1 MVLRNSFFAAIPFII
16 VSLVV
21 GLQLSAAPI
30 AASANAVI
38 PSSATPV
45 SADQVNGLIVKFDQL
60 RLSQNAR
67 MSTPAARATA
77 LSRAANRGVASSTS
91 GSQILAY
98 ARTLATGAELYRFEQ
113 PKSLAEAGLIATAVS
128 SVSGVSYATPNRVM
142 FTQAVPRDAQ
152 YNAQWGFRLNASE
165 QGANFEAAWD
175 VSKGSAAQ
183 TIGVIDS
190 GVARAHPEL
199 ANQLRTTTEFP
210 LGGFDFMRNAT
221 FSGDGDG
228 RDFDPEQTPNSC
240 GHGSHVM
247 GTIAARTR
255 FLGGGLEPGVAGGA
269 PESKVLMARGLDFS
283 GEEADIIDAM
293 LWLGG
298 LPVPGVPLNPTP
310 VRIINMSLGGGG
322 ACGAGYAD
330 AVEQLAAVGSVVV
343 AAAGNFSSS
352 VSNFA
357 PANCSGVIAVA
368 ASTVSGSRASF
379 SNFGAGVTITAPGDS
394 IFSTGGS
401 TGENCYKS
409 GTSMAAPH
417 VTAAVALAQTVNP
430 SLTVN
435 QTILALRAGARAFP
449 AGSSCDTSIC
459 GAGLLDA
466 RGMLDRASPTG
477 PTAVGWTS
485 SPPSLRENDGSVTL
499 TLARIG
505 SNSAATTVNVQA
517 ITGTAQS
524 GVDFGAP
531 NPASVTWSAGDNADK
546 TVAIPITYRN
556 GEQGAREFSVTLT
569 PSQAGAAV
577 IAPATLPVRI
587 TEVDCDSTTPIAIG
601 DTVNGNIGVATNTY
615 CRGGV
620 RGPEY
625 NTVRYEFTAAAGDVV
640 TLMMNSTTT
649 FSVLDPYIYLL
660 DSNFRVL
667 AENDDIVSG
676 NLRNSLI
683 EQYALPTAGTYYID
697 ATTWSPNID
706 SVGTYTLSLIRCGLY
721 QAGTSCNLD
730 IDGDGVFDNKD
741 AVFALRRIAGFT
753 GEAIELGTP
762 FRACAFRRTGNDI
775 AAFVD
780 TQLAAQTPSGIRGY
794 DIDGDGTVN
803 LATDGLMLLR
813 LSLGLRGEA
822 VVANATTAAAPRTTW
837 AQVRPYLEGGCGM
850 AVAP

>member
-1 MVLRNSFFAAIPFII
+1 
-16 VSLVV
+16 
-21 GLQLSAAPI
+21 
-30 AASANAVI
+30 
-38 PSSATPV
+38 
-45 SADQVNGLIVKFDQL
+45 
-60 RLSQNAR
+60 
-67 MSTPAARATA
+67 
-77 LSRAANRGVASSTS
+77 
-91 GSQILAY
+91 
-98 ARTLATGAELYRFEQ
+98 
-113 PKSLAEAGLIATAVS
+113 
-128 SVSGVSYATPNRVM
+128 
-142 FTQAVPRDAQ
+142 
-152 YNAQWGFRLNASE
+152 
-165 QGANFEAAWD
+165 
-175 VSKGSAAQ
+175 
-183 TIGVIDS
+183 
-190 GVARAHPEL
+190 
-199 ANQLRTTTEFP
+199 
-210 LGGFDFMRNAT
+210 
-221 FSGDGDG
+221 
-228 RDFDPEQTPNSC
+228 
-240 GHGSHVM
+240 
-247 GTIAARTR
+247 
-255 FLGGGLEPGVAGGA
+255 
-269 PESKVLMARGLDFS
+269 MARGLDFS

-298 LPVPGVPLNPTP
+298 LPVPGVPENPAP

-449 AGSSCDTSIC
+449 AGSTCDTSIC

-466 RGMLDRASPTG
+466 RGVLDRASPSG

-505 SNSAATTVNVQA
+505 GNAAATTVNVQA
-517 ITGTAQS
+517 IAGTAQS
-524 GVDFGAP
+524 GVDYGLP

-546 TVAIPITYRN
+546 TVAIPITYRS

-569 PSQAGAAV
+569 PSHAGTTV

-587 TEVDCDSTTPIAIG
+587 TEVDCDSTTPIATG

-640 TLMMNSTTT
+640 TIMMNSTTT
-649 FSVLDPYIYLL
+649 NGVLDPYIYLL
-660 DSNFRVL
+660 DSSFRVL

-683 EQYALPTAGTYYID
+683 EQYALPTTGTYYID

-706 SVGTYTLSLIRCGLY
+706 SVGTYTLSLTQCGAY
-721 QAGTSCNLD
+721 QAGPTCNVD
-730 IDGDGVFDNKD
+730 VDGDGVFDVKD
-741 AVFALRRIAGFT
+741 AVFALRRIAGFS
-753 GEAIELGTP
+753 GEALEYETT
-762 FRACAFRRTGNDI
+762 FRACASRRMGDDI

-780 TQLAAQTPSGIRGY
+780 TQLAAQPPTGIRGY
-794 DIDGDGTVN
+794 DIDGDGVVS

-813 LSLGLRGEA
+813 LSLGLRGDA
-822 VVANATTAAAPRTTW
+822 VVAGATAMIAPRNTW
-837 AQVRPYLEGGCGM
+837 GQVRTYLADGCG
-850 AVAP
+850 VSLAP